1 MKENFPSEKAILL
14 LSIDK
19 GNFYGRE
26 ISLNKSSPFFVVIII
41 IVAPFCL
48 LPSKSM
54 RSVIGVLIG
63 RPLLLLLQQPMSML
77 SSTASTTY
85 LYLDYPSIK
94 IKCSGRKTLFKVAK
108 KLLTPS
114 PPPSPLLHT
123 RDDEGQS
130 MLKNVCS
137 VDVTLNVAQ
146 WPSGCFCFK
155 QSTVLILSVRQLSN
169 IFVLIIIRKNFNRY
183 FKVIKYVQ
191 SFKKVISRSQIFS

>member
-94 IKCSGRKTLFKVAK
+94 IKCSGRKTLFKVA
-108 KLLTPS
+108 LT
-114 PPPSPLLHT
+114 
-123 RDDEGQS
+123 
-130 MLKNVCS
+130 
-137 VDVTLNVAQ
+137 
-146 WPSGCFCFK
+146 
-155 QSTVLILSVRQLSN
+155 LSN
-169 IFVLIIIRKNFNRY
+169 LIWISTLSGVINSAAAVGVGALTSATKSINVL
-183 FKVIKYVQ
+183 
-191 SFKKVISRSQIFS
+191 SLS